1 MNRNICV
8 YIYILDL
15 HHYLSAKAGD
25 CCVWCSKGAAPAAVV
40 VLQLRQHCAKERQA
54 TANACLLTNPQRRR
68 LCRRFKQL
76 EDSSQI
82 SVILRLSMCL

>member
-1 MNRNICV
+1 MKI
-8 YIYILDL
+8 
-15 HHYLSAKAGD
+15 AG
-25 CCVWCSKGAAPAAVV
+25 KHAVV
-40 VLQLRQHCAKERQA
+40 TGGASGIGRE
-54 TANACLLTNPQRRR
+54 